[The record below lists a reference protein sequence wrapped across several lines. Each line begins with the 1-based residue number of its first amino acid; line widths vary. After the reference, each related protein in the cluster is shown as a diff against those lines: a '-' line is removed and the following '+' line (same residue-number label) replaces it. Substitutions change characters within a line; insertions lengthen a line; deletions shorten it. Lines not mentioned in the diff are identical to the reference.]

1 MSRPLR
7 LGLFIVTTLSML
19 AVGTFLIGERQFLFA
34 RTYRLHTTFRTVA
47 GLVEGAEVRVGGV
60 HKGIVKRITLPSQPG
75 GSVTVQ
81 MNLERG
87 TATVLRTDSVA
98 SIETEGLLGAKY
110 VAISFGS
117 DEAPEVT
124 DGAGVRGEDPL
135 DIPDLMKTASAVL
148 TNVQDG
154 SASIKEIA
162 AKVNAGQGTL
172 GALVNDKRMYTQMDQ
187 TASAARTGATAFQEN
202 MEALKHNFLL
212 RGFFNDR
219 GYQDAARL
227 GQDEI
232 PKLPPG
238 TPIKTFRYDVL
249 KIFEDADHAKLKGD
263 KQLKEAG
270 QYLQATAFGTAV
282 VVAASGMKGDADEVK
297 VLTQARAMVVRDYL
311 VKNFQMDDR
320 RVKTMGVG
328 KTETLSGQAGTVEII
343 VYSR

>member
-1 MSRPLR
+1 MSRTLR
-7 LGLFIVTTLSML
+7 LGVFIVATLSML
-19 AVGTFLIGERQFLFA
+19 AVGTFLIGDRQFLFA
-34 RTYRLHTTFRTVA
+34 RTYRLNTTFKTVA
-47 GLVEGAEVRVGGV
+47 GLVEGAEVRVGGL
-60 HKGIVKRITLPSQPG
+60 HEGIVKRIALPSEPG
-75 GSVTVQ
+75 GDVTVLMKLQ
-81 MNLERG
+81 RS
-87 TATVLRTDSVA
+87 TAKALRVDSVA
-98 SIETEGLLGAKY
+98 TIETEGLLGAKY

-117 DEAPEVT
+117 DDAPEVT
-124 DGAGVRGEDPL
+124 DGAGIRGEDPL

-187 TASAARTGATAFQEN
+187 TAEAAKTGATAFQEN

-219 GYQDAARL
+219 GYQDAAKL
-227 GQDEI
+227 AQDEI

-238 TPIKTFRYDVL
+238 TPLKTFHYDVA

-270 QYLQATAFGTAV
+270 QFLQGTPFGTAV
-282 VVAASGMKGDADEVK
+282 VVAASGMKGDAEDVK

-320 RVKTMGVG
+320 RVKTMGRG
-328 KTETLSGQAGTVEII
+328 KTENLSGQAGTVEIL
-343 VYSR
+343 VYAK

>member
-1 MSRPLR
+1 MSRSLR
-7 LGLFIVTTLSML
+7 LGLFIVATLTML
-19 AVGTFLIGERQFLFA
+19 AIGTFLIGDRQFMFS
-34 RTYRLHTTFRTVA
+34 RTYRLHTTFSTVA

-60 HKGIVKRITLPSQPG
+60 HKGIVKRITLPSTPDG
-75 GSVTVQ
+75 DVTVQ
-81 MNLERG
+81 MDLVRA
-87 TATVLRTDSVA
+87 TAKVLRADSVA

-117 DEAPEVT
+117 DDAPEVS
-124 DGAGVRGEDPL
+124 DGAGIRGEDPL

-172 GALVNDKRMYTQMDQ
+172 GALVNDKRMYTQIDQ
-187 TASAARTGATAFQEN
+187 TAAAAKTGATAFQEN
-202 MEALKHNFLL
+202 MEALKHNFFL

-219 GYQDAARL
+219 GYQDAAKI

-232 PKLPPG
+232 PKLPAG
-238 TPIKTFRYDVL
+238 TPIKAFRYDVL

-263 KQLKEAG
+263 KLLKEAG
-270 QYLQATAFGTAV
+270 QYLQANPFGTAV
-282 VVAASGMKGDADEVK
+282 VVAASGMKGDTDEVR

-311 VKNFQMDDR
+311 VRNFQMDDR
-320 RVKTMGVG
+320 RVKTMGLG
-328 KTETLSGQAGTVEII
+328 KTEELSGQAGTVEIV
-343 VYSR
+343 VYAK